1 MSLLFPAYLF
11 GLLAL
16 LLPWVLHRFSD
27 QKPEEQLFPS
37 DRFLEA
43 TKPPVSRTRTL
54 KYRVLMAIRMLSVLL
69 LCFLFAQPW
78 LDNALERGDAKMHHV
93 IALDL
98 SLSMQAGDRWEIAL
112 EKGRELIDQF
122 GEDSSVELVGFDQTF
137 AQIADNTISKAALVQ
152 GLATMQPGYV
162 AADYG
167 VLMQRLNKLA
177 AERSEPVKIWI
188 ITDQQRSAMP
198 AQRNA
203 LYAPEVAEFE
213 LVSTV
218 LESHRNVHLRAHGL
232 SDDGVNVRVSAQLTA
247 SISETSQNASADAAN
262 ELIQSTV
269 TISFNEK
276 EMAQRVVG
284 VAAAGVETVVFDN
297 LVMPPGDI
305 PVLTVSI
312 EEIDA
317 LISDNSVS
325 VLIKQANPTKVASLQ
340 SDNSVSADASV
351 FISTALE
358 TDSQASVITIS
369 GTAERIAPAVLHLV
383 TGRDLSQNTLDLD
396 IRQFVD
402 QGKNALVFSGS
413 PTSQTG
419 SATQTIRG
427 TDVGLVDESHPMA
440 LGEIAWYG
448 TEFYDVPGI
457 VLNEG
462 DRILLETTQRKAI
475 LVERQTPKGI
485 ILLLNDRLDGQSSN
499 LPFQPAFV
507 TLMKSIVDYFDT
519 NTALPDFLTSGERL
533 PISGNV
539 QLLDPDN
546 NSLLSFDERERLG
559 GIALNKPGLYKLIG
573 LRGTHTV
580 NVQLDANEAD
590 LTLAA
595 DTALNNWRKRFD
607 DKDVVASNEST
618 QKLVSSDISMLDSQA
633 QRSRSRF
640 WLWLLP
646 LLASALLVETLLA
659 NRRLDVRR
667 DGS

>member
-16 LLPWVLHRFSD
+16 SLPWILHRFSD

-37 DRFLEA
+37 DRFLEE

-54 KYRVLMAIRMLSVLL
+54 KYRALMAMRMLSVLL

-78 LDNALERGDAKMHHV
+78 LNNAVDGGDAEIHHI
-93 IALDL
+93 IAVDL
-98 SLSMQAGDRWEIAL
+98 SLSMQAGDRWESAL
-112 EKGRELIDQF
+112 EKGRELIDQL
-122 GEDSSVELVGFDQTF
+122 GDDKSVELVGFDQSLVR
-137 AQIADNTISKAALVQ
+137 IANNMISKTDLEQ
-152 GLATMQPGYV
+152 GLATLQPGYV

-177 AERSEPVKIWI
+177 SERSETVKVWI
-188 ITDQQRSAMP
+188 ITDQQRSAIP

-218 LESHRNVHLRAHGL
+218 LDSQRNVHLRAHAQ
-232 SDDGVNVRVSAQLTA
+232 SDDGVNIRVSVQLTA
-247 SISETSQNASADAAN
+247 SVSEVSQKSTAN
-262 ELIQSTV
+262 TLKELIPSTV
-269 TISFNEK
+269 TISFNDK
-276 EMAQRVVG
+276 AIVQGVVEI
-284 VAAAGVETVVFDN
+284 AASGVESVVFDN
-297 LVMPPGDI
+297 LIMPPGDA
-305 PVLTVSI
+305 PVLTVSLK
-312 EEIDA
+312 EIDA
-317 LISDNSVS
+317 LVLDNSVS
-325 VLIKQANPTKVASLQ
+325 VVIKQANPTMVASLQ
-340 SDNSVSADASV
+340 NDNSVSADAFV

-369 GTAERIAPAVLHLV
+369 GMAEQIAPAVLHLV
-383 TGRDLSQNTLDLD
+383 SGRDLSQDSLDLD

-402 QGKNALVFSGS
+402 KGKNALVFSS
-413 PTSQTG
+413 STV
-419 SATQTIRG
+419 SATATPMIRG
-427 TDVGLVDESHPMA
+427 ADVGLVDESHPMA
-440 LGEIAWYG
+440 LGDIEWFG
-448 TEFYDVPGI
+448 TEFYDVPRI
-457 VLNEG
+457 ALKEG
-462 DRILLETTQRKAI
+462 DRILLETTQRQAI

-485 ILLLNDRLDGQSSN
+485 ILLLNDRLDGQGSN

-507 TLMKSIVDYFDT
+507 ALMKAVVDYFDT
-519 NTALPDFLTSGERL
+519 STALPDLLTSGERL

-546 NSLLSFDERERLG
+546 NSLLSFDETERVG
-559 GIALNKPGLYKLIG
+559 GIALNRPGLYTVVG
-573 LRGTHTV
+573 QRGSHIL
-580 NVQLDANEAD
+580 NVQLDTNEAD

-595 DTALNNWRKRFD
+595 EDVLNNWRKRFD
-607 DKDVVASNEST
+607 DKESVASSDST
-618 QKLVSSDISMLDSQA
+618 EKPVSTNASILDSQA

-640 WLWLLP
+640 WLWMLP
-646 LLASALLVETLLA
+646 MLAGALFVETLMA

>member
-37 DRFLEA
+37 DRFLEE

-54 KYRVLMAIRMLSVLL
+54 KYRALMAIRILCVLL

-78 LDNALERGDAKMHHV
+78 LNNAVDGTDAKMHHI
-93 IALDL
+93 IAVDL
-98 SLSMQAGDRWEIAL
+98 SLSMQAGDRWESAL
-112 EKGRELIDQF
+112 EKGRELIDQL
-122 GEDSSVELVGFDQTF
+122 GDDNSVELVGFDQSLVR
-137 AQIADNTISKAALVQ
+137 ISDNMISKSDLVQ
-152 GLATMQPGYV
+152 GLVTLQPGYV

-177 AERSEPVKIWI
+177 SERSEPVKVWI
-188 ITDQQRSAMP
+188 ITDQQRTAMP

-203 LYAPEVAEFE
+203 LYAPEVSEFE

-218 LESHRNVHLRAHGL
+218 LDSQRNVHLRAHAQ
-232 SDDGVNVRVSAQLTA
+232 SDDGVNVRVSVQLTA
-247 SISETSQNASADAAN
+247 SISEASHSRTANTFN
-262 ELIQSTV
+262 ELIPSTV
-269 TISFNEK
+269 TISFNDK
-276 EMAQRVVG
+276 AMVQRVVG
-284 VAAAGVETVVFDN
+284 IAASGVESVVFDN
-297 LVMPPGDI
+297 LIMPPGDA

-312 EEIDA
+312 QETDA
-317 LISDNSVS
+317 LLSDNSVS
-325 VLIKQANPTKVASLQ
+325 GVIKHANPTMVASLQ
-340 SDNSVSADASV
+340 SDNSVSADAFV

-358 TDSQASVITIS
+358 TDSQASVIAIS
-369 GTAERIAPAVLHLV
+369 GMAEQVAPTVLHLV
-383 TGRDLSQNTLDLD
+383 SGRDLSQDSLDLD

-402 QGKNALVFSGS
+402 KGKNALVFSS
-413 PTSQTG
+413 STA
-419 SATQTIRG
+419 SATAAPMIRG
-427 TDVGLVDESHPMA
+427 ADVGLVDDSHPMA
-440 LGEIAWYG
+440 LGDIQWYG
-448 TEFYDVPGI
+448 TEFYDVPRI
-457 VLNEG
+457 ALQEG
-462 DRILLETTQRKAI
+462 DQILLETTQRQPI

-485 ILLLNDRLDGQSSN
+485 ILLLNDRLDGQGSN

-507 TLMKSIVDYFDT
+507 ALMKAIVDYFDT
-519 NTALPDFLTSGERL
+519 STALPDLLTAGERL

-546 NSLLSFDERERLG
+546 NSLLSFDATERVG
-559 GIALNKPGLYKLIG
+559 GIALNRPGLYTVVG
-573 LRGTHTV
+573 QRGSHIV

-590 LTLAA
+590 LTLVAE
-595 DTALNNWRKRFD
+595 DALNNWRKRFD
-607 DKDVVASNEST
+607 EKEAVASNDPT
-618 QKLVSSDISMLDSQA
+618 QKSVSNHALILDAQA

-646 LLASALLVETLLA
+646 VLAAALFVEILLA